1 MGWLAMAP
9 AWGQTPEPDV
19 QVVQHGL
26 QVVINLPQTRLFLYQ
41 DGLLVKSYPV
51 AVGKMLSRTP
61 TGRFD
66 VTGIY
71 RDPTWF
77 VPRSIQDEMRSRGKP
92 VQTSIPPGDDNPLGR
107 VFIRFGETSLG
118 LGIHGTNAPG
128 SVPGFRSH
136 GCVRMKNDD
145 VLELASHLGRGTAVT
160 VAYQPILL
168 NEDAAGQLWLTA
180 FSNPYRHD
188 DVAMTR
194 LAETLLAWQREHR
207 IAVYGRRVDEALQ
220 VRNGKPVCLSCRSP
234 ARDTGEL
241 IAVRWLSAPQEE
253 GGHDGA
259 PSDSMPA
266 RTGGALQA
274 APA

>member
-1 MGWLAMAP
+1 MVALGLLMAQC
-9 AWGQTPEPDV
+9 AWGQTPQPDV
-19 QVVQHGL
+19 RVAQQGL
-26 QVVINLPQTRLFLYQ
+26 QVVINLPQTRLFLYE

-77 VPRSIQDEMRSRGKP
+77 VPRSIQEEMRAHGKP
-92 VQTSIPPGDDNPLGR
+92 VLTSIPPGDDNPLGR
-107 VFIRFGETSLG
+107 VFIRFGETALG

-136 GCVRMKNDD
+136 GCVRMKNED
-145 VLELASHLGRGTAVT
+145 VLELATRLARGTAVT
-160 VAYQPILL
+160 VAYQPVLL

-180 FSNPYRHD
+180 YHDPYRHD
-188 DVAMTR
+188 DVDLPH
-194 LAETLLAWQREHR
+194 LADTLLAWQREHR
-207 IAVYGRRVDEALQ
+207 IAVFGRRVDEALQ
-220 VRNGKPVCLSCRSP
+220 ARTGKPVCLTCRAP
-234 ARDTGEL
+234 ARDNGEL
-241 IAVRWLSAPQEE
+241 MTVRWLSTPAD
-253 GGHDGA
+253 GGGPARA

-266 RTGGALQA
+266 APVA